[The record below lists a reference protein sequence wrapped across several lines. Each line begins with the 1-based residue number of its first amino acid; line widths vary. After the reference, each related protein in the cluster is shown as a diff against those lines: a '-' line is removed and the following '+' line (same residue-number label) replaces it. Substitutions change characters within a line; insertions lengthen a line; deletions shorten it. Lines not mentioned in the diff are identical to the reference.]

1 MVDGL
6 LSGDMLTNTLY
17 KHIVVNDAGIP
28 LIQGTTMKVVELV
41 LDHKAYGWS
50 PEELQASHPYL
61 TLSQIYSALAY
72 YWDHQ
77 NEIDQDIQRRLQRID
92 ALQTTLKPSQMRERL
107 RAEGLIE

>member
-1 MVDGL
+1 MVDKGVG
-6 LSGDMLTNTLY
+6 GDMLTNTLY
-17 KHIVVNDAGIP
+17 RHIVVNDAGIP

-50 PEELQASHPYL
+50 PEELQANHPYL

-77 NEIDQDIQRRLQRID
+77 EEIDQDIQRRLQHVD
-92 ALQTTLKPSQMRERL
+92 TPQTVLKPSQMRERL
-107 RAEGLIE
+107 RSD